1 LLNILLQYR
10 NPQIDAQARERSYR
24 FGQTKEVTIY
34 RLITAGTIEEKI
46 YHRQIFKTALSER
59 VLQDPKQ
66 RRMFSQK
73 DLKDL
78 FTLKSN
84 DASGEKLS
92 ETAQLMKAKG
102 VIKSCD
108 SHDDR
113 SDLGALLRS
122 KGLAFVFDHD
132 VVEESSSS
140 KNKTRVDIEM
150 EEKAKQAAERARIA
164 VEKSGHDQILSNSYT
179 PASTGA
185 VVTQPSRFGSKVS
198 MNSSACSTGYSD
210 NVFGGSVMAA
220 GFHTNVFGENITYA
234 TSSNVLAK
242 LRNQQ

>member
-1 LLNILLQYR
+1 M
-10 NPQIDAQARERSYR
+10 DAQARERSYR

-34 RLITAGTIEEKI
+34 RMITAGTIEEKI

-73 DLKDL
+73 DLRDL

-84 DASGEKLS
+84 DTNGEKLS
-92 ETAQLMKAKG
+92 ETVQLMKAKG
-102 VIKSCD
+102 VVKPCD
-108 SHDDR
+108 SNDDR

-132 VVEESSSS
+132 TVENSSSH

-150 EEKAKQAAERARIA
+150 EEKAKEAAERARIA
-164 VEKSGHDQILSNSYT
+164 IGQSNYNNQMHTPSPAECVLNQPIRFGPKSQLNPVVSHSSGSILSGN
-179 PASTGA
+179 AL
-185 VVTQPSRFGSKVS
+185 SKPTV
-198 MNSSACSTGYSD
+198 
-210 NVFGGSVMAA
+210 AA
-220 GFHTNVFGENITYA
+220 GIHDNAFGQNSTA
-234 TSSNVLAK
+234 TSANVLAK
-242 LRNQQ
+242 LRNRLC